1 MTTYDYN
8 DLCDDIARALRDI
21 TGLRAHATIPDKVT
35 TPCAVVAIADDG
47 PRDTHAGQTTVN
59 FKVLLLASKADT
71 RSAQR
76 TLNMYR
82 SRGNAESIADK
93 LEAAPGTADYI
104 EWTGTE
110 APSKFETGGIEY
122 VGCEFNFE
130 AAVG

>member
-1 MTTYDYN
+1 MSYDYN

-47 PRDTHAGQTTVN
+47 PSDTFTGQTAVN
-59 FKVLLLASKADT
+59 FKVLLLASKADVRT
-71 RSAQR
+71 AQR
-76 TLNMYR
+76 TLNKYR
-82 SRGNAESIADK
+82 SRGNPESIADK
-93 LEAAPGTADYI
+93 LEAASITADYVT
-104 EWTGTE
+104 WTGTE